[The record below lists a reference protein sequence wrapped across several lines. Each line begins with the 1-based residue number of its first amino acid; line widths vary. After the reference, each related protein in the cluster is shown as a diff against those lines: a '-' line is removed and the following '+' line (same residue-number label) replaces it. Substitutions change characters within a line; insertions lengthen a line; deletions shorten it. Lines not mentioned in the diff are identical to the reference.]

1 MAITGNRKE
10 LDYLIGDVAN
20 EIGSLNSE
28 ITASNFAKAKNLDRL
43 SSNDVA
49 ASITNMI
56 GEVIGTVAYLNAMLC
71 SENKVYFLGRVSLNT
86 NIKEAIENRLK
97 LANITGIF
105 EDNREYAN
113 VLGALVYLR
122 DKIT

>member
-10 LDYLIGDVAN
+10 LDYLIGDIAN

-28 ITASNFAKAKNLDRL
+28 ITASNFAKAKNLDSL

-71 SENKVYFLGRVSLNT
+71 GENKVYFLGRVSLNS
-86 NIKEAIENRLK
+86 NIKAAIEDRLK

-113 VLGALVYLR
+113 VLGALVFLK